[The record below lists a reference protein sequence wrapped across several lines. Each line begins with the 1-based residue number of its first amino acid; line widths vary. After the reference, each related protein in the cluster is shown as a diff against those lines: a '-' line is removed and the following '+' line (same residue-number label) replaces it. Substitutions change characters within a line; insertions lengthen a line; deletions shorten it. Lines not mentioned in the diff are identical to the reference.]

1 MGCPESRDM
10 DSCRRARGLIDA
22 TYGGRD
28 DLCAAANRLSDE
40 QLSEICRRLAD
51 DLAAQP
57 AYVEQLGLRPN
68 AAANWLRAAILRFF
82 QDTARCRALTA
93 AGGGSGGAA
102 DHYDIAIAAT
112 GDPQA
117 RALLRA
123 QNDHLKFAERIFGG
137 AVEGAGRAGQ
147 SVPPLSS
154 RK

>member
-1 MGCPESRDM
+1 MGCLESRDM

-28 DLCAAANRLSDE
+28 DLCAAASRLSDE

-57 AYVEQLGLRPN
+57 AYVERLGLGPG
-68 AAANWLRAAILRFF
+68 AATNWLSAAILRFF
-82 QDTARCRALTA
+82 QDRARCRVLTA
-93 AGGGSGGAA
+93 AGGGTGGTA

-123 QNDHLKFAERIFGG
+123 QSDHLTFAERIFGR
-137 AVEGAGRAGQ
+137 AAEGAGGAGQ
-147 SVPPLSS
+147 SVAPSPY
-154 RK
+154 RN